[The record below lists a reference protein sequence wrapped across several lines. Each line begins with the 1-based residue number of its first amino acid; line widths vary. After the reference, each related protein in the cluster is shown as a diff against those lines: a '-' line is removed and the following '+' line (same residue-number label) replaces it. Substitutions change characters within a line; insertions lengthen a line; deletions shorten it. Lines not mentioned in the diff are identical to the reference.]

1 MEHSHLQSVVYSK
14 SSENWNVEILSSML
28 HIKISMSILTITV
41 SLNLDSYPI
50 IYLLSVNCYYCM
62 HCTLLTILMAV
73 CQQLLKC
80 GRGWGS
86 SQVLAGQDGHHVTRA
101 DVLPLLGQV
110 PRTGED
116 LIHTPMGK
124 KCLPFDNH
132 VLRSSRN

>member
-28 HIKISMSILTITV
+28 HIKSFHVHFNHNCLPWFIS
-41 SLNLDSYPI
+41 I